1 MVWILVLM
9 AIKKPKK
16 KPDPL
21 IIPFIE
27 RALKHHKG
35 EWAGKRFAL
44 QEWQKEILREV
55 FGKLDKHGNR
65 IIRQVYLEV
74 PRKAGKTT
82 LASAIALWL
91 LIEGEPGAEI
101 YSAAAS
107 REQAHI
113 CFDSAK
119 NMVEACPP
127 LAAKLQPFK
136 NTIIYP
142 DTKSFYKSI
151 SADAHTAH
159 GGNPHGIVI
168 DELHTQK
175 SRELYDTLMTGTL
188 ARRQPLCVMITT
200 AGSDRTSFCHDMHS
214 HCQKWLDGTIVD
226 KTFYGKIFAADLDDD
241 WTSEDTW
248 KKANPGYGITVKPAY
263 FHQKVQECKDN
274 PALEAAFRRDHLNQW
289 IETDVRWIS
298 PLKWDECQIPVPD
311 MTGRQCWAG
320 LDLSATMDMT
330 ALTLFFPSENED
342 EPHYVLP
349 FYWAPEEADKL
360 RERLNRFRIKPWVK
374 SKKITATP
382 GNRVD
387 YRQIKRDIMALGEIY
402 KIQEIAYDP
411 WHSDQIVHE
420 LSDDFTMV
428 KFGQTPANLSP
439 PTKKL
444 EEWIL
449 AKQISHDGNPVL
461 RWNLGNISVSLDDNN
476 NYKLSKKKS
485 RDKIDGIIALV
496 MGLGRW
502 MVTAG
507 AETHT
512 ETTGAGIEFL

>member
-1 MVWILVLM
+1 
-9 AIKKPKK
+9 
-16 KPDPL
+16 
-21 IIPFIE
+21 
-27 RALKHHKG
+27 
-35 EWAGKRFAL
+35 
-44 QEWQKEILREV
+44 
-55 FGKLDKHGNR
+55 
-65 IIRQVYLEV
+65 
-74 PRKAGKTT
+74 
-82 LASAIALWL
+82 
-91 LIEGEPGAEI
+91 
-101 YSAAAS
+101 
-107 REQAHI
+107 
-113 CFDSAK
+113 
-119 NMVEACPP
+119 
-127 LAAKLQPFK
+127 
-136 NTIIYP
+136 
-142 DTKSFYKSI
+142 
-151 SADAHTAH
+151 
-159 GGNPHGIVI
+159 
-168 DELHTQK
+168 
-175 SRELYDTLMTGTL
+175 
-188 ARRQPLCVMITT
+188 
-200 AGSDRTSFCHDMHS
+200 
-214 HCQKWLDGTIVD
+214 
-226 KTFYGKIFAADLDDD
+226 
-241 WTSEDTW
+241 
-248 KKANPGYGITVKPAY
+248 
-263 FHQKVQECKDN
+263 
-274 PALEAAFRRDHLNQW
+274 
-289 IETDVRWIS
+289 
-298 PLKWDECQIPVPD
+298 
-311 MTGRQCWAG
+311 MTGRECWAG

-330 ALTLFFPSENED
+330 ALTLFFASENED

-374 SKKITATP
+374 AKKITATP

-507 AETHT
+507 AETKT

>member
-1 MVWILVLM
+1 
-9 AIKKPKK
+9 
-16 KPDPL
+16 
-21 IIPFIE
+21 
-27 RALKHHKG
+27 
-35 EWAGKRFAL
+35 
-44 QEWQKEILREV
+44 
-55 FGKLDKHGNR
+55 
-65 IIRQVYLEV
+65 
-74 PRKAGKTT
+74 
-82 LASAIALWL
+82 
-91 LIEGEPGAEI
+91 
-101 YSAAAS
+101 
-107 REQAHI
+107 
-113 CFDSAK
+113 
-119 NMVEACPP
+119 
-127 LAAKLQPFK
+127 
-136 NTIIYP
+136 
-142 DTKSFYKSI
+142 
-151 SADAHTAH
+151 
-159 GGNPHGIVI
+159 
-168 DELHTQK
+168 
-175 SRELYDTLMTGTL
+175 MTGTL

-241 WTSEDTW
+241 WTSEATW

-298 PLKWDECQIPVPD
+298 PLKWDECQIPTPD
-311 MTGRQCWAG
+311 LTGRECWAG

-374 SKKITATP
+374 AKKITATP

-420 LSDDFTMV
+420 LSDDFSMV

-507 AETHT
+507 AETKT